1 MIEKGFIFDIKKFA
15 IHDGPGIRSTVFLKG
30 CPLECWWCHNP
41 EGQNPEPEKMEGKD
55 IVGEEVTV
63 DWVIKEIE
71 KDRIFYDQSG
81 GGVTFSGGEPLMQ
94 PEFLQQLVLECKKR
108 GIHTTLDTSGYAPAD
123 VFTPFINVVDLFLY
137 DLKIIDEKQ
146 HISYTGVS
154 NQLILENL
162 KELDNANKKVFIRF
176 LVIPGITDNKE
187 NVEATAQVISPFNN
201 IEEIDLLT
209 YHKLA
214 GEKYKKLGKEYK
226 MKHVDTIK
234 KEELEAVKKAFE
246 HYGFTVNIGG

>member
-1 MIEKGFIFDIKKFA
+1 MSAKGFIFDIKKFA

-41 EGQNPEPEKMEGKD
+41 EGQNFEPEKMEGKD
-55 IVGEEVTV
+55 TVGEEVTV
-63 DWVIKEIE
+63 NHVIKEVE

-108 GIHTTLDTSGYAPAD
+108 GIHTVLDTCGYAPTNI
-123 VFTPFINVVDLFLY
+123 FGTFIDLVDLFLY
-137 DLKIIDEKQ
+137 DLKIINEKQ
-146 HISYTGVS
+146 HFTYTGVS
-154 NQLILENL
+154 NQLILDNL
-162 KELDNANKKVFIRF
+162 KELDKANKKVYIRF
-176 LVIPGITDNKE
+176 LVIPDITDNRE
-187 NVEATAQVISPFNN
+187 NVEAAAQIIYPLNN
-201 IEEIDLLT
+201 IEGIDLLT

-214 GEKYKKLGKEYK
+214 GEKYKKLGKEYR
-226 MKHVDTIK
+226 MKHVDTVN
-234 KEELEAVKKAFE
+234 KEQLEAVKNVFE